1 MMDWAELLGSFGKAK
16 VLVVGDICLDRWCRY
31 DPHQSLPSVETG
43 INRIGVVETAVTP
56 GAGGTVAN
64 NLASLGA
71 GKVAVLGAIGQDGF
85 GFELE
90 RALSSRG
97 IDYHLLVAT
106 PEMQTFTYSKVISRE
121 TNIEDKP
128 RFDFINTRPL
138 PSDVEDQ
145 LIVNFSSSYES
156 FDAIV
161 VADQA
166 ETDAGGVVTP
176 ALREVIADVAE
187 RDPDRVIVADS
198 RNRIHEFRNCIAKPN
213 QAEARVASQRL
224 FGEVDFRRLRQALGD
239 KPLVVTRG
247 GEGVS
252 LITPKDEVDVPAVSV
267 GDPIDICGAG
277 DSFAAGMTLALA
289 RGAAIDDAVRFGVMV
304 SSVTVMKRG
313 TGEATPAEVLAAAD
327 ASYSGS

>member
-1 MMDWAELLGSFGKAK
+1 MMDWAGLIESFHKSK

-31 DPHQSLPSVETG
+31 DPKQCPPSVETG
-43 INRIGVVETAVTP
+43 INRIGVVDTNVTP

-90 RALSSRG
+90 RALSQRN

-106 PEMQTFTYSKVISRE
+106 PEMQTFTYSKVINIE
-121 TNIEDKP
+121 TDLEDKP
-128 RFDFINTRPL
+128 RFDFINSRPL
-138 PSDVEDQ
+138 PSEVEDQ
-145 LIVNFSSSYES
+145 LIVNFSAAYKN

-166 ETDAGGVVTP
+166 ETEAGGVVTP

-187 RDPDRVIVADS
+187 RNPDKVIIADS

-213 QAEARVASQRL
+213 HAEARVASQKL

-247 GEGVS
+247 SEGVT
-252 LITPKDEVDVPAVSV
+252 LINPKDEKEISAVPV

-277 DSFAAGMTLALA
+277 DSFAAGMALALTSRA
-289 RGAAIDDAVRFGVMV
+289 SIEDAVRFGVMV

-327 ASYSGS
+327 ASYSDR